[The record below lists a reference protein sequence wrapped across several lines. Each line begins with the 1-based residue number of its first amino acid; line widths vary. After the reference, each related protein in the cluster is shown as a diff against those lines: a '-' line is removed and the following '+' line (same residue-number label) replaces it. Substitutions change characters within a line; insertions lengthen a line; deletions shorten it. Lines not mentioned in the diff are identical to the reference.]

1 MLTPTRGKPTV
12 RAGEANVTIDER
24 QAAEFAK
31 GQWEELVG
39 QLSDG
44 GRLPVAIKLKATGN
58 VIRADAQS
66 ALQALTCGW
75 AELAVNVQ

>member
-1 MLTPTRGKPTV
+1 MLTQTRQRPNVKAGDETV
-12 RAGEANVTIDER
+12 SIDER
-24 QAAEFAK
+24 QAAEYAR
-31 GQWEELVG
+31 GQWEERVG

-44 GRLPVAIKLKATGN
+44 GKLPVAIRIKATGN

-75 AELAVNVQ
+75 ADLAVTHK